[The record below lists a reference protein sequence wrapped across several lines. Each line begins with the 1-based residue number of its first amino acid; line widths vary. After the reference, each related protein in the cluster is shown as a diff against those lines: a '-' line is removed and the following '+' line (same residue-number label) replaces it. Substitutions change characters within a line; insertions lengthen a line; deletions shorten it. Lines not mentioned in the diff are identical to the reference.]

1 MPLGTDFKSVPKG
14 AKDYEL
20 IVKWYLSL
28 FFQKNYLIV
37 ELIHNLF

>member
-28 FFQKNYLIV
+28 FFHLIV